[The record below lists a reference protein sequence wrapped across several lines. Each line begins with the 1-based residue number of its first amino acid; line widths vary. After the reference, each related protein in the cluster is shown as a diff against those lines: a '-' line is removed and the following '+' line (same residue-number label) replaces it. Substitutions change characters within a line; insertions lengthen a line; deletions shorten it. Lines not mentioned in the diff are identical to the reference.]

1 MSGVLGRLY
10 LHDVVVGATVT
21 AGSHATPTPAVFN
34 LGDHGSAQVATDAG
48 H

>member
-1 MSGVLGRLY
+1 MSGVLGRLC

-21 AGSHATPTPAVFN
+21 AGSHATPALAVSN
-34 LGDHGSAQVATDAG
+34 LGDHGSAQVTAETG